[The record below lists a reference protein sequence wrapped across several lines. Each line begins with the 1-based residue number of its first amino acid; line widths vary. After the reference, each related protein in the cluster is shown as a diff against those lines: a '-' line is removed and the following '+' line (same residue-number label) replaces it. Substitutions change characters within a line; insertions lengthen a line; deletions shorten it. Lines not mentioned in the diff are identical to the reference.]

1 MSATA
6 NVYDTIRTVSM
17 PPQQPPGERRTW
29 IADVSR
35 HPLRWLLRLIVAAV
49 GVLPLLGGLLL
60 LASTPL
66 SGSFLALTGL
76 ALVLASTVPGL
87 ITSRVPALRRVPGGA
102 SVVLGA
108 AAFLA
113 FAGALATTPTPPPPP
128 ATALPTATTVVQA
141 PPTTLPTV
149 PPTPVP
155 TAQAAVQAPAPTP
168 VPPTTVPATPVPPT
182 AIPPTAVPATAVPAT
197 AAPPPPA
204 PPKPAEAPKP
214 EAKTAGP
221 SPDAQ
226 AYLDWLLPKTQL
238 AGQSLQG
245 LSTQSEQLS
254 QNPRLLTDNNWI
266 LRTGVAVAVMEST
279 GKEMQTYSGPIPD
292 NVKRL
297 DTIVKDMGRDLA
309 YVAAEYTAG
318 IDQRSV
324 ARINNATAR
333 MNSIPPKTREATTEI
348 QALRGQ

>member
-1 MSATA
+1 MT
-6 NVYDTIRTVSM
+6 
-17 PPQQPPGERRTW
+17 PPTPAEGPRPVRRGGVWQQPIG
-29 IADVSR
+29 
-35 HPLRWLLRLIVAAV
+35 WLLRLIVAAV
-49 GVLPLLGGLLL
+49 GGLVLLGGL
-60 LASTPL
+60 ASLGSRPI
-66 SGSFLALTGL
+66 SGLFTALTGL
-76 ALVLASTVPGL
+76 ALILATLVPGL
-87 ITSRVPALRRVPGGA
+87 VASRVPAFRYVPGGA
-102 SVVLGA
+102 SVALGLV
-108 AAFLA
+108 AFLA
-113 FAGALATTPTPPPPP
+113 FMGAVATSGTPAP
-128 ATALPTATTVVQA
+128 AA
-141 PPTTLPTV
+141 PPTASVVAQTPPTV
-149 PPTPVP
+149 VPTVQPTTVP
-155 TAQAAVQAPAPTP
+155 TAQAVVQAPAPTL

-182 AIPPTAVPATAVPAT
+182 AIPPTVVPAT
-197 AAPPPPA
+197 AAPAPPA

-221 SPDAQ
+221 SPEAQ

-238 AGQSLQG
+238 ASQSLQG

-279 GKEMQTYSGPIPD
+279 GKDMQTYSGPIPD

-297 DTIVKDMGRDLA
+297 DTIVKDMGRDLV

-318 IDQRSV
+318 IDQRSA

-333 MNSIPPKTREATTEI
+333 MNGIPPKTREATAEI